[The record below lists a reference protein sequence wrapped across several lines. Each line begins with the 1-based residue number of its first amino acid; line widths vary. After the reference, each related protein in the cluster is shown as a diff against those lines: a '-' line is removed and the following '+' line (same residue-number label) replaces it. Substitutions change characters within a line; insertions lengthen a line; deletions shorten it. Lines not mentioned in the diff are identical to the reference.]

1 MTDTALRN
9 RLLAT
14 VPALDDADWL
24 DVRRRARAI
33 ETPRRRNRRLLAIAA
48 VLVLLTALVVN
59 PALGIGER
67 LLDFIEGDPAPER
80 VKQSIRRTLP
90 YGRFVLGQP
99 VIRFE
104 GTPPPDVPRA
114 HLAIR
119 LDSSMG
125 PVYLW
130 VAPAGGGA
138 CTSLEIVN
146 LPDRRGGAFC
156 DSAPTAEHPITNLQ
170 LGPSQVGERKFNFI
184 AGRVGSGV
192 ARVEVDLSDGRV
204 AELRL
209 VEGLFL
215 AEFPI
220 YRFSERSTGCLPLA
234 ADPSIVQSLNPS
246 MVWCYVVPTE
256 FRGLDANGRLV
267 MRVFGMPSTLPKTG
281 RHEPRRRAMSI
292 RLRSGRWVR
301 IEPGGG
307 CWRVLWDTGLLDVSG
322 MNGSCSPV
330 KERDLPSQ
338 MLYGSPVDKR
348 VVLLHGPVGSDIARV
363 DLVWDDGATER
374 LRLENGFLMK
384 EIDPNGAR
392 RPAKLV
398 GRDESGRV
406 LADEAVR

>member
-1 MTDTALRN
+1 VTDAALRD

-33 ETPRRRNRRLLAIAA
+33 DAPRRRNRRLLAIAA
-48 VLVLLTALVVN
+48 VVAILTALVVN

-67 LLDFIEGDPAPER
+67 LLDFVEGDPAPEEL
-80 VKQSIRRTLP
+80 KQTMRRTLP
-90 YGRFVLGQP
+90 YGRFVLGGP
-99 VIRFE
+99 VIRFQ
-104 GTPPPDVPRA
+104 GAPPPEVPRA
-114 HLAIR
+114 HLAVR
-119 LDSSMG
+119 LDSSVG

-138 CTSLEIVN
+138 CTSLEIVG
-146 LPDRRGGAFC
+146 LSRRGGRGGADC
-156 DSAPTAEHPITNLQ
+156 ESAPTPEHPITHL
-170 LGPSQVGERKFNFI
+170 LVGPSRVGERKFNFI
-184 AGRVGSGV
+184 GGRVGSGV

-209 VEGLFL
+209 VKGFFL
-215 AEFPI
+215 AELPI
-220 YRFSERSTGCLPLA
+220 YRLSERSTGCLSDPRHLGEHVGPDELA
-234 ADPSIVQSLNPS
+234 C
-246 MVWCYVVPTE
+246 WVVPTE
-256 FRGLDANGRLV
+256 FRGFDANGRLV
-267 MRVFGMPSTLPKTG
+267 MRFIGMSTTPPTTG
-281 RHEPRRRAMSI
+281 PDPRRPAIST

-301 IEPGGG
+301 IESVGG
-307 CWRVLWDTGLLDVSG
+307 CWSLVWDTGLLDLHSS
-322 MNGSCSPV
+322 NGSCSVV
-330 KERDLPSQ
+330 KERDLPSR

-363 DLVWDDGATER
+363 DLGWDDGATER
-374 LRLENGFLMK
+374 LRLENGFVMK

-406 LADEAVR
+406 VAKEEVK